1 LSKLKKKLS
10 LSALVLVLIL
20 VAAAGLA
27 SVNAQGTA
35 TVTVNTAP
43 GGTTDVTGT
52 KTYNAGDT
60 VTITAVPSDNF
71 ALVNWIVSSTDGTGE
86 TQPADNPLTF
96 TAAGG
101 ATYTVTPV
109 FVLPQPIPGQPLPLN
124 MRTAAIVIIYPS
136 SGGVTTPAPGTYAL
150 ADASNFTLYAIP
162 NQDWQ
167 FAYWTI
173 CGANVSHGTSPVNWT
188 PTDNP
193 YTVDHGYGETY
204 RYQAVFTPI
213 NSGSPNPS
221 PSIPELSAIV
231 LVAML
236 LAVIPVVLV
245 ARKRRH

>member
-1 LSKLKKKLS
+1 MLKTKLS
-10 LSALVLVLIL
+10 VSALVLVLIL
-20 VAAAGLA
+20 VAASGLA

-35 TVTVNTAP
+35 TVTVNTAT

-60 VTITAVPSDNF
+60 VTITAVPNDNF
-71 ALVNWIVSSTDGTGE
+71 AFVNWLVSSSDGTGD

-96 TAAGG
+96 TATGG
-101 ATYTVTPV
+101 ATYTITPV
-109 FVLPQPIPGQPLPLN
+109 FVVPQPIPGQALPLN

-162 NQDWQ
+162 NQGWQ

-204 RYQAVFTPI
+204 RYQAVFTPT
-213 NSGSPNPS
+213 GSSSSPS
-221 PSIPELSAIV
+221 PSSTVPELSAVV
-231 LVAML
+231 LVAVL
-236 LAVIPVVLV
+236 LAMIPVVLV